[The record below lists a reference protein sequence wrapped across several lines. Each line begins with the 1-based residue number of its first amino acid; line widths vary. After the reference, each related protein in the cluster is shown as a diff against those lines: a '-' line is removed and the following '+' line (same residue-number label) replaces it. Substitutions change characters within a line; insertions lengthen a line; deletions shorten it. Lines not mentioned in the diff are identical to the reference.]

1 MTNAEEKMFQE
12 AVAAIESGDK
22 TRGKDLLT
30 RLLKQNQ
37 ENPEYWLWMSAVV
50 DSLKERRYCLNQTL
64 KFDPQNKMARRGL
77 IILGDLP
84 PDESLAIPYEEQKR
98 KWQLPPLG
106 PVEKPHA
113 KVPWLKVGLSGVGL
127 VVVIVLIVVAFRSN
141 RLWLFKDRNLAAM
154 GTAAPTPTYPA
165 SSTPTET
172 LVPRIIEPTAP
183 WNILESTYTP
193 TPMYVFTPHPIIEAY
208 SIAMRNYQKSNWLE
222 AIKFFEQAI
231 KSQKDA
237 PDLYYHLGEAYRQT
251 GELSKALTAFEEA
264 IKIDPNFAPGYFGR
278 AMVNLLREDSSEMVI
293 EDLLA
298 SVKLDQYYGEA
309 YLALVQTYFKEANL
323 EKAREYLEDVE
334 DLLPESP
341 LLDLAKGRLALIEN
355 DYNLAIDF
363 TLKALEKDLTLL
375 ESYKFLGQVYQASG
389 NTKASL
395 EPLLIYTRYN
405 SSFDPDADVLLSK
418 AYAANEKFEEAI
430 KLLDIILRRDPAYAE
445 GYSQRG
451 LIYSEM
457 EEYKNA
463 FEDFDLAF
471 KLNPKSFEA
480 CIILSEANFPLNK
493 PGNAYQQASECQKL
507 AKDDQE
513 LARMY
518 FVRAIAL
525 EALKNDVAKRDWE
538 RLLELD
544 PEAILPQWKATAE
557 FYLNQYY
564 TATPTPSETPSPT
577 SDTKTVVPSTQT
589 LTKSQ
594 TVKPTIKSTITPTK

>member
-1 MTNAEEKMFQE
+1 
-12 AVAAIESGDK
+12 
-22 TRGKDLLT
+22 
-30 RLLKQNQ
+30 
-37 ENPEYWLWMSAVV
+37 
-50 DSLKERRYCLNQTL
+50 
-64 KFDPQNKMARRGL
+64 
-77 IILGDLP
+77 
-84 PDESLAIPYEEQKR
+84 
-98 KWQLPPLG
+98 
-106 PVEKPHA
+106 
-113 KVPWLKVGLSGVGL
+113 
-127 VVVIVLIVVAFRSN
+127 
-141 RLWLFKDRNLAAM
+141 
-154 GTAAPTPTYPA
+154 
-165 SSTPTET
+165 
-172 LVPRIIEPTAP
+172 
-183 WNILESTYTP
+183 
-193 TPMYVFTPHPIIEAY
+193 
-208 SIAMRNYQKSNWLE
+208 
-222 AIKFFEQAI
+222 
-231 KSQKDA
+231 
-237 PDLYYHLGEAYRQT
+237 
-251 GELSKALTAFEEA
+251 
-264 IKIDPNFAPGYFGR
+264 
-278 AMVNLLREDSSEMVI
+278 
-293 EDLLA
+293 
-298 SVKLDQYYGEA
+298 
-309 YLALVQTYFKEANL
+309 
-323 EKAREYLEDVE
+323 
-334 DLLPESP
+334 
-341 LLDLAKGRLALIEN
+341 
-355 DYNLAIDF
+355 
-363 TLKALEKDLTLL
+363 
-375 ESYKFLGQVYQASG
+375 
-389 NTKASL
+389 
-395 EPLLIYTRYN
+395 LIYTRYN

>member
-1 MTNAEEKMFQE
+1 
-12 AVAAIESGDK
+12 
-22 TRGKDLLT
+22 
-30 RLLKQNQ
+30 
-37 ENPEYWLWMSAVV
+37 
-50 DSLKERRYCLNQTL
+50 
-64 KFDPQNKMARRGL
+64 
-77 IILGDLP
+77 
-84 PDESLAIPYEEQKR
+84 
-98 KWQLPPLG
+98 
-106 PVEKPHA
+106 
-113 KVPWLKVGLSGVGL
+113 
-127 VVVIVLIVVAFRSN
+127 
-141 RLWLFKDRNLAAM
+141 
-154 GTAAPTPTYPA
+154 
-165 SSTPTET
+165 
-172 LVPRIIEPTAP
+172 
-183 WNILESTYTP
+183 
-193 TPMYVFTPHPIIEAY
+193 
-208 SIAMRNYQKSNWLE
+208 
-222 AIKFFEQAI
+222 
-231 KSQKDA
+231 
-237 PDLYYHLGEAYRQT
+237 
-251 GELSKALTAFEEA
+251 
-264 IKIDPNFAPGYFGR
+264 
-278 AMVNLLREDSSEMVI
+278 
-293 EDLLA
+293 
-298 SVKLDQYYGEA
+298 
-309 YLALVQTYFKEANL
+309 VQTYFKEANL